1 MIPSQDKTRAYLVRH
16 GVTITRVRATTPA
29 PLAASAPEV
38 GKRGGTLTVGDTQT
52 PRRLDGAAQ
61 SGGRLD
67 WNRFRAVNGSS
78 A

>member
-1 MIPSQDKTRAYLVRH
+1 MRH
-16 GVTITRVRATTPA
+16 GVTITLVRATTPS

-38 GKRGGTLTVGDTQT
+38 GKRGGTLMVGDTRT
-52 PRRLDGAAQ
+52 PRRLDGAVQ

-67 WNRFRAVNGSS
+67 WNSFHAVNGSS

>member
-1 MIPSQDKTRAYLVRH
+1 MILSQDKTLAYLVRH
-16 GVTITRVRATTPA
+16 GVTITLVRATA
-29 PLAASAPEV
+29 PSPPAASAPEV
-38 GKRGGTLTVGDTQT
+38 GKRGGTLMVGDTRT

-67 WNRFRAVNGSS
+67 WNSLRAVNGYS

>member
-1 MIPSQDKTRAYLVRH
+1 MRH
-16 GVTITRVRATTPA
+16 GMTITRVRATTTPS

-38 GKRGGTLTVGDTQT
+38 GKRGGTLMVGDTRT
-52 PRRLDGAAQ
+52 PRRLDGAVQ

-67 WNRFRAVNGSS
+67 WNSARAADGSS

>member
-16 GVTITRVRATTPA
+16 GMTITLVRATTPS
-29 PLAASAPEV
+29 PLATSAPEF
-38 GKRGGTLTVGDTQT
+38 GKRGGALTVGDTQT

-61 SGGRLD
+61 SGAHLD
-67 WNRFRAVNGSS
+67 WNRSRAVNGYS